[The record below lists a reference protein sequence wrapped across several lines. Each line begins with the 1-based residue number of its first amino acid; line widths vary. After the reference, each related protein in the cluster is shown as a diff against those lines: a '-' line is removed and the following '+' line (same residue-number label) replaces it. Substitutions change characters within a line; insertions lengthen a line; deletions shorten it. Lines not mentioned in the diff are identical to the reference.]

1 MYINWIYFFNFVKKI
16 LFLKLK
22 SALPGSVNFD
32 MPSFEELGINLEGLL
47 SKYNNSS
54 TLATNGVN
62 GVYNTAGL
70 DADNANNR
78 AAQEVEYQ
86 SAKLKS
92 SAYKKLR
99 EKVLEIADIYS
110 LSSNTFCCIT

>member
-1 MYINWIYFFNFVKKI
+1 
-16 LFLKLK
+16 
-22 SALPGSVNFD
+22 

-70 DADNANNR
+70 DADNANNVN
-78 AAQEVEYQ
+78 ASTTTNTTEETEVSKDVSVVET
-86 SAKLKS
+86 S
-92 SAYKKLR
+92 SIS
-99 EKVLEIADIYS
+99 EETVLTE
-110 LSSNTFCCIT
+110 

>member
-1 MYINWIYFFNFVKKI
+1 
-16 LFLKLK
+16 LK

-62 GVYNTAGL
+62 GVYNAAGL

-99 EKVLEIADIYS
+99 EKVLEIADIKLEY
-110 LSSNTFCCIT
+110 FCCFIT

>member
-1 MYINWIYFFNFVKKI
+1 MLKI

-62 GVYNTAGL
+62 GVYNAAGL

-99 EKVLEIADIYS
+99 EKVLEIEK
-110 LSSNTFCCIT
+110 FCCLVLWLRNLLT